1 MTISYNPKETMHIV
15 KYYALMNWFD
25 FSLQFLTCRSLR
37 KSRPS
42 FPRFYKELKH
52 GEPTMDRVTAQ
63 LLSQLAALPL
73 VGLTFTSLHTQ
84 L

>member
-1 MTISYNPKETMHIV
+1 MTRSYNPKEAMHIV

-25 FSLQFLTCRSLR
+25 FSLQFLTCRSLL

-42 FPRFYKELKH
+42 FPWFYKELRH
-52 GEPTMDRVTAQ
+52 GEPTMDRLTAQ
-63 LLSQLAALPL
+63 FLSQLAALL
-73 VGLTFTSLHTQ
+73 LIGIIFTSPHTQ